1 MFAKLKLPCILAL
14 LFLLSIQSFS
24 LPFSRS
30 VLIRRNVRMMADV
43 EVIFPN
49 NKKAKV
55 SVGSSMKDAAKKA
68 GAI

>member
-1 MFAKLKLPCILAL
+1 MIAKLKLPCILAL

-30 VLIRRNVRMMADV
+30 VLIRQNVRMMADV